1 MELKIK
7 HFSELDIYE
16 LHDIIKARVDVFVVE
31 QTCPYGE
38 LDGYDTVSY
47 HLWLEE
53 DGKILS
59 YLRVLPQ
66 ETKFDEVSIGR
77 VLSLRR
83 RQGLASI
90 LMMEAIRVAVERF
103 SADKIRLEAQTYAKK
118 LYEKAGFRQ
127 VSDEFKDEDGIPHVA
142 MLWERE
148 Q

>member
-1 MELKIK
+1 MELKVK
-7 HFSELDIYE
+7 HFSELGVYE
-16 LHDIIKARVDVFVVE
+16 LHDIIKTRVDVFVVE
-31 QTCPYGE
+31 QNCPYGE
-38 LDGYDTVSY
+38 LDGYDTESY

-66 ETKFDEVSIGR
+66 GTKFDEVSIGR

-90 LMMEAIRVAVERF
+90 LLREAVKVAVERF
-103 SADKIRLEAQTYAKK
+103 DADRIRLEAQTYAES
-118 LYEKAGFRQ
+118 LYEKSGFRR
-127 VSDEFKDEDGIPHVA
+127 VSDEFFDEDGIPHVA
-142 MLWERE
+142 MLWEKE

>member
-1 MELKIK
+1 MVLKVK
-7 HFSELDIYE
+7 HFSEIGIYE

-31 QTCPYGE
+31 QTCPYCE
-38 LDGYDTVSY
+38 LDGYDTESY

-59 YLRVLPQ
+59 YLRVLPRG
-66 ETKFDEVSIGR
+66 TKFDEVSIGR

-90 LMMEAIRVAVERF
+90 LMKEAVKVAVEKF
-103 SADKIRLEAQTYAKK
+103 SAERIRLEAQTYAKS

-127 VSDEFKDEDGIPHVA
+127 VSDEFTDEDGIPHVA
-142 MLWERE
+142 MLWEKG